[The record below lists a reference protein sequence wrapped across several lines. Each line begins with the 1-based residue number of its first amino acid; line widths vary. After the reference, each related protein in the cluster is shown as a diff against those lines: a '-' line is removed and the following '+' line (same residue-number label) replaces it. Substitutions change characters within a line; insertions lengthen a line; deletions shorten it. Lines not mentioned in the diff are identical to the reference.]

1 MVNSH
6 SISPVC
12 ASSSGPQNSGPTQSK
27 WAVPLYLE
35 LGAGVFA
42 VFGGGL
48 PSQTQRVG
56 PRHVLIRIVVPGHG
70 LNANVTSPRVADE
83 ACLPLSCPSS
93 FQETQPS
100 LAEMVSPTCTL
111 NRTLSV
117 LVLTNWPMSD
127 NSWRMLLQADQAS
140 DEFPRL
146 AMEILDAQRQNTL
159 DVSQFAKDEVTQL
172 IELID
177 TRVRDPRHLTC
188 LM

>member
-1 MVNSH
+1 M
-6 SISPVC
+6 
-12 ASSSGPQNSGPTQSK
+12 
-27 WAVPLYLE
+27 
-35 LGAGVFA
+35 FA

-56 PRHVLIRIVVPGHG
+56 DPRHVLIRIVVPGHS

-83 ACLPLSCPSS
+83 ARLPLSCPSS
-93 FQETQPS
+93 FQETPPP
-100 LAEMVSPTCTL
+100 LPEMVSPTCTL
-111 NRTLSV
+111 NRTSSV

-140 DEFPRL
+140 KKFPRL

-159 DVSQFAKDEVTQL
+159 DVSQFAKDEATQL

-177 TRVRDPRHLTC
+177 ARVRDPRHLTC
-188 LM
+188 LMRGSTVRRSFNVKIFQSA